1 MSKREAAADNDSVPD
16 ADAEETTIAAEEK
29 ATKSFS
35 NIAIQLEGVAD
46 NHKVSIKQPSNG
58 IISLKVVGTSAELTE
73 ISEADFQ
80 VVANVTDLSLGDHEV
95 EVSVDGPKEVSWE
108 LADQSINISI
118 TEKDVS

>member
-1 MSKREAAADNDSVPD
+1 MLRKLQQP
-16 ADAEETTIAAEEK
+16 EEK
-29 ATKSFS
+29 GTKSLS
-35 NIAIQLEGVAD
+35 NIPIQLEGVAD

-58 IISLKVVGTSAELTE
+58 RTSLKVMGTSTELTK
-73 ISEADFQ
+73 ISEVDFQ

-95 EVSVDGPKEVSWE
+95 KVSVDGPKEVSWE